1 MEAVSLHTWPRSKGN
16 QSSPSKK
23 NRGAERFTNLANG
36 RSVITLQIKDKS
48 HKDAQQPQMWR
59 SQSSQMT
66 DKLAIK
72 QETKDLCITT
82 ITVSAANPIAPN
94 ASHTYIMSFIR
105 CKKSQTLLH
114 QRKQWLSLLTLL
126 LFCFA
131 LCETEDLSAIAVGNW
146 STPLDSVQSSHKLN
160 PDEQWF
166 SSL

>member
-48 HKDAQQPQMWR
+48 HKDTQQPQMWR

-82 ITVSAANPIAPN
+82 ITMSAANPIAPS
-94 ASHTYIMSFIR
+94 ASHTYIMSFIANKVQ
-105 CKKSQTLLH
+105 KKSNSPTS
-114 QRKQWLSLLTLL
+114 KKTMTFTSLTASL
-126 LFCFA
+126 LFCPLWNGGSVCYSCGKLKHSTG
-131 LCETEDLSAIAVGNW
+131 LCA
-146 STPLDSVQSSHKLN
+146 VQSQTN
-160 PDEQWF
+160 
-166 SSL
+166 